1 MRCEGRNALVT
12 GAQQGIGRATA
23 LRFAREGA
31 NVALNYLDD
40 AQAAEVAAK
49 EIRDAGRR
57 CVVVQGDVSRAADVE
72 RMVATAERELG
83 GVDVLVNNAGV
94 FPRAAFLELTEKQWD
109 LVHGVNLKGAFLCA
123 QAVARRLVARRASG
137 AIVNLASSAAY
148 RSSPRGVHYVASKA
162 GVVGLTRAMALEL
175 ASHGIRVNAIAP
187 GLTDTAQPRDGNS
200 EAEIQEMARQVPLGR
215 MGQPEDVA
223 GIAVFLASEEA
234 RHLTGQVVHVNGGQ
248 YLGG

>member
-57 CVVVQGDVSRAADVE
+57 CVVVQGDVSRTADVE